1 MVTTVRLLPSEHT
14 FVIEGKDTILEAA
27 LRAGLALNYGCSNG
41 NCGLCK
47 ARVVSGESQRS
58 CHHDYVLTEAERNQ
72 GYMLMCSHTPVTD
85 LVIEAAEAGSAA
97 DIPQQQIAARVK
109 RTEALSEAVSLLQ
122 LQTPRTNRLRFL
134 AGQSVMLD
142 LNDSLSREYPL
153 ASCPCDDRN
162 LQFHIHHEAGD
173 PFTER
178 VAGLRP
184 QAVVNLAGP
193 YGEFVLDETSLRPL
207 LFLAGDTGFAP
218 IKSLIEHAM
227 SRDVADSLH
236 LYWATSAPGGH
247 YLQNLCRSWAD
258 ALDHFR
264 YTPVVMDALI
274 DQVIVDNPD
283 LSDYDVYVAGPAPL
297 VAATDS
303 LLDRGLPTP
312 QLHSTISGLI

>member
-14 FVIEGKDTILEAA
+14 FIVEGKDTILEAA
-27 LRAGLALNYGCSNG
+27 LKAGLALNYGCSNG

-47 ARVVSGESQRS
+47 ARVVSGESQRRY
-58 CHHDYVLTEAERNQ
+58 HHDYVLTEAERNQ
-72 GYMLMCSHTPVTD
+72 GYILVCSYTPVTD
-85 LVIEAAEAGSAA
+85 LVIEAAEAGSTA

-109 RTEALSEAVSLLQ
+109 RTEALSKEVSLLH

-134 AGQSVMLD
+134 AGQSVTLD
-142 LNDSLSREYPL
+142 LGDSLRREYPL

-162 LQFHIHHEAGD
+162 LQFHIRHGAGD
-173 PFTER
+173 PFAER
-178 VAGLRP
+178 VAAGLRP

-193 YGEFVLDETSLRPL
+193 YGGFVLDESSSRPL

-274 DQVIVDNPD
+274 DQVIVDYPD
-283 LSDYDVYVAGPAPL
+283 LSGFDVYVAGPAPF
-297 VAATDS
+297 VTATAN
-303 LLDRGLPTP
+303 LLDRGLPAP
-312 QLHSTISGLI
+312 QLHSTTSC